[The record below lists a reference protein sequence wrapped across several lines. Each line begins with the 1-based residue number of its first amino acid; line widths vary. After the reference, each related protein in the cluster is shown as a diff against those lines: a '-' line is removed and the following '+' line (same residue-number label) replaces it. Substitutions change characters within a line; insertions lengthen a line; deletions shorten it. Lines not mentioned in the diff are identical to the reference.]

1 MRVIGWLWALVALLP
16 AAALADSEID
26 AQVKRVE
33 AALSR
38 LQAEQQSVYQ
48 QFQMVQELRRQAMQQ
63 ARQPEQVSR
72 PSTSPQNYDDMVR
85 EQQAQQDR
93 EQRYQY
99 EADRLY
105 DRYRELEEQKK
116 PLLERLNELAQER

>member
-26 AQVKRVE
+26 AQIKRVE

-48 QFQMVQELRRQAMQQ
+48 QFQMVQELKRQAMHQ
-63 ARQPEQVSR
+63 AIEDMSR
-72 PSTSPQNYDDMVR
+72 WQAMPPQNYDDMVR
-85 EQQAQQDR
+85 AQQAREASRDR
-93 EQRYQY
+93 YRY